1 MPLNPLEKKKV
12 QKEGLNRTW
21 TLGLHVAIPF
31 KVQFGVL
38 GRANKPKRAKKKII
52 SPALKDNISRGIR
65 WHLSRRQTDRFPVV
79 RYLHN
84 SKHRETS
91 TTANKDK
98 FLSLHLKR
106 PTLLQDNTFW
116 AVSVSFQRKPARHVF
131 VTAALL
137 ILCCAVS
144 IHAHAM

>member
-1 MPLNPLEKKKV
+1 MLQSLSKFSFGCREE
-12 QKEGLNRTW
+12 QISLKE
-21 TLGLHVAIPF
+21 P
-31 KVQFGVL
+31 
-38 GRANKPKRAKKKII
+38 KKKII

-65 WHLSRRQTDRFPVV
+65 WHLSRRQTVRFPVV

-98 FLSLHLKR
+98 FLCLHLKR
-106 PTLLQDNTFW
+106 PTSLQDNTFW

-137 ILCCAVS
+137 ILCCPVS
-144 IHAHAM
+144 IHTHAM